1 MFGQMKHFEGQ
12 PTRRS
17 IMQATPPER
26 RQLARF
32 PLQVF
37 VRIRTARGEQ
47 GDFAETRNISAR
59 GLYFHTHARLNVG
72 QEIDCVLILPQRL
85 TLAPSPILIGCR
97 AKVLRVNGGLPNHAS
112 GVAVEVHSYDFSWQG
127 GLDHDIPELG
137 LIRN

>member
-1 MFGQMKHFEGQ
+1 
-12 PTRRS
+12 
-17 IMQATPPER
+17 MQATPPER

-37 VRIRTARGEQ
+37 VRIKTAGGDQ

-59 GLYFHTHARLNVG
+59 GLYFHTQARLRVG
-72 QEIDCVLILPQRL
+72 QEIECVLILPERL
-85 TLAPSPILIGCR
+85 TLASSPILIGCR
-97 AKVLRVNGGLPNHAS
+97 AKVLRVNRGLPSHAT

-127 GLDHDIPELG
+127 SLDHDLRELG